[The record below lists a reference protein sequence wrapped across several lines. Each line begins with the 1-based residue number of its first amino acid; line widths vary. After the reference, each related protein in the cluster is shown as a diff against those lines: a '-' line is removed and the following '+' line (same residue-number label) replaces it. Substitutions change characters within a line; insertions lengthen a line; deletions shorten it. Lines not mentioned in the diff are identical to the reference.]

1 MPSYYLKKEN
11 KEVLYYVRKYVM
23 NIALFTL
30 NIFYDNLLNTRMLYS
45 QYLNSLFLVRLRKLG
60 S

>member
-30 NIFYDNLLNTRMLYS
+30 NIFLWQSSKYQNVVLSVFELTI
-45 QYLNSLFLVRLRKLG
+45 FG
-60 S
+60 